1 MRIVLIAGIL
11 LMIAALFSDMVQKS
25 NRIADS
31 GVRIM
36 PKQQYQMD
44 ENTRKYEFSTQ
55 EISDTGHCVR
65 FFTSHMAVW
74 VYADDKLIYSV
85 EQLHSVFGN

>member
-44 ENTRKYEFSTQ
+44 ENTRKYEFPTQ

-65 FFTSHMAVW
+65 FFISHMAV
-74 VYADDKLIYSV
+74 LGIY
-85 EQLHSVFGN
+85 G